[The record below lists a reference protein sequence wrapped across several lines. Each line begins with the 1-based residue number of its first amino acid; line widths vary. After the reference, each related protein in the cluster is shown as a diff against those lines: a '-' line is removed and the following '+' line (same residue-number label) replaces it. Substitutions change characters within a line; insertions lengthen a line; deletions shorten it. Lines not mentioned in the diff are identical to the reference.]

1 LGVGFIDG
9 KAWISLFQ
17 NAPTTAAKLDYTV
30 EITGDNVVGKCKY
43 SNGQYCSGD
52 SYSDCNS
59 IAGCTVS
66 SQLSRLFANSTN
78 FSIGFGQLWNHHH

>member
-1 LGVGFIDG
+1 LGVGFING

-17 NAPTTAAKLDYTV
+17 NAPTTSAKLDYTV
-30 EITGDNVVGKCKY
+30 EITGDNVIGKCKY

-52 SYSDCNS
+52 NYSDCNS
-59 IAGCTVS
+59 VAGCTVS